1 MTVSGSDSDGASDS
15 ALRAQRYEKIFR
27 HSNDAVLIVDFES
40 EAFVDANPAACEMLG
55 YSREELLSLDPADLH
70 PGEMDRIRAE
80 FLSQVYENGSGW
92 TDDLDCVTKSGQV
105 VSTEISGAVLP
116 EGETDGEPTR
126 MVAML
131 RDVTERRKRKR
142 EAERTFAELEGILDS
157 LNDLVFLHDADG
169 TMRYVNEAAVTRL
182 GYSEAELLDFSPREL
197 SSRDD
202 AGRYDTLVERVKQEE
217 SVTFETTL
225 VTAADRKIPV
235 EISTS
240 KTRYRGDPALLS
252 VARDVSD
259 RQERQRALRR
269 FKKAVQQAAHAVF
282 ITDTDGRI
290 EYVNAAFERQT
301 GFAAEEAIGRT
312 PHILDSGTHDE
323 AFFADLW
330 ETLLSGEVWQSEIV
344 NERADGSE
352 YYADQTIAPI
362 WDDAGELGAFVAV
375 STEITE
381 QKQLEQELTEQ
392 RDNLDVLNQMLRHDI
407 RNDLQLVTA
416 YGEMLADHVEEASD
430 AAEYLETVLE
440 SAAHAVG
447 LTRTA
452 RELSAVM
459 LSEDGDRQPVDLR
472 ETLEAEIEN
481 CRSSHSEAQIT
492 VEEPLP
498 AVDVAANEMLNSA
511 FRNLI
516 ENAVQ
521 HNDERLPK
529 VAISASE
536 RDGHV
541 AVRITDN
548 GPGIPN
554 ARKDSVF
561 DKGEKGIDSKG
572 TGLGLFL
579 VETVIERFG
588 GDVRVQDG
596 PAAAFEDAAGGPGTV
611 FVVELPTASSE
622 DAV

>member
-55 YSREELLSLDPADLH
+55 YPREELLSLDPADLH

-131 RDVTERRKRKR
+131 RDVTERRRRKR
-142 EAERTFAELEGILDS
+142 EAERTFVELEGVLDS

-182 GYSEAELLDFSPREL
+182 GYTKAELLDASPQEL
-197 SSRDD
+197 SSREDV
-202 AGRYDTLVERVKQEE
+202 GRYDALVERVRKEG

-225 VTAADRKIPV
+225 VTAADREIPV

-240 KTRYRGDPALLS
+240 KTRFRGDRALLS
-252 VARDVSD
+252 VARDVSG
-259 RQERQRALRR
+259 RKERERALRR

-282 ITDTDGRI
+282 ITDTDGTI

-301 GFAAEEAIGRT
+301 GFAAAEAIGRT

-330 ETLLSGEVWQSEIV
+330 GTLLSGGVWQGEIV
-344 NERADGSE
+344 NERADASE

-362 WDDAGELGAFVAV
+362 RDDDGDLEAFVAV

-381 QKQLEQELTEQ
+381 QKKLERKLTEQ

-416 YGEMLADHVEEASD
+416 YGEMLTDHVGDGGD
-430 AAEYLETVLE
+430 AAEYLQTVLE
-440 SAAHAVG
+440 SAEHAVG
-447 LTRTA
+447 LTRTT
-452 RELSAVM
+452 REMSTVM
-459 LSEDGDRQPVDLR
+459 LSNDADRHPVDLR
-472 ETLEAEIEN
+472 DTVEAELEN
-481 CRSSHSEAQIT
+481 CRSSYSEAQIT
-492 VEEPLP
+492 IEEPFP
-498 AVDVAANEMLNSA
+498 AVDVAANEMLSSV

-521 HNDERLPK
+521 HNDKAVPK

-536 RDGHV
+536 RDGDV
-541 AVRITDN
+541 AVRIADN
-548 GPGIPN
+548 GPGIAD
-554 ARKDSVF
+554 ARKEAIF
-561 DKGEKGIDSKG
+561 NKGEKGVDSGG

-579 VETVIERFG
+579 VETVVEQFD
-588 GDVRVQDG
+588 GDIRVEDG
-596 PAAAFEDAAGGPGTV
+596 PAAEFSDDVAGPGTV
-611 FVVELPTASSE
+611 FVVEVPTASS
-622 DAV
+622 AA